1 MPLNICNI
9 YAFSSS
15 QPRTGRASNQDQQA
29 MHDDLETKVRQRA
42 YEMRENESRTASERH
57 WLEAEREMTDEAE
70 NAAVSRWAAPVSGT
84 YVEESNEAAGIAAK
98 PYEAAAPGVA
108 HRPRPV
114 RAG

>member
-1 MPLNICNI
+1 M
-9 YAFSSS
+9 Y
-15 QPRTGRASNQDQQA
+15 
-29 MHDDLETKVRQRA
+29 DDLETKVRQRA
-42 YEMRENESRTASERH
+42 YEMWENESRTASERH
-57 WLEAEREMTDEAE
+57 WLEAEREVTEEAE

-84 YVEESNEAAGIAAK
+84 YVEESNEAARTAGK